1 MKIHLYNLK
10 KICPA
15 TKNNITLTDEIKQYI
30 LDNRIYKIDKP
41 IQPQQ
46 IINNYQQINN
56 LITNMDLFDKVDKY
70 IKYKN
75 IELPDLDETINDT
88 FLLKSNK
95 LKNNKFKNFELNLQ
109 NIIEIIDEIT
119 TINDI
124 TKLNI
129 LYDNI
134 LDKIKILCDGE
145 WKLLLI
151 EFGIKDII
159 DKIQTYYLD
168 SYECY
173 LIRKIK
179 NENILKTKIELQERL
194 YEYYKFLA
202 WFNIEPYIYK
212 KNNNKILFNNNDS
225 EFDKYI
231 DDFSIY
237 DEYYDI
243 YRKIISKINKTEQNK
258 VKKGIENII
267 KKNTK
272 SFIIELNKN
281 ILESFKND
289 EEFKNEF
296 INNIL
301 YLA

>member
-1 MKIHLYNLK
+1 
-10 KICPA
+10 
-15 TKNNITLTDEIKQYI
+15 
-30 LDNRIYKIDKP
+30 
-41 IQPQQ
+41 
-46 IINNYQQINN
+46 
-56 LITNMDLFDKVDKY
+56 MDLFDKVDKY

-151 EFGIKDII
+151 EFGIK